1 MAVGATVL
9 APLERLNEPTLTFA
23 LVCTDDFLLIKH
35 CNVPSKHLNVVGVD
49 EGREILHFV
58 PSRLDF

>member
-9 APLERLNEPTLTFA
+9 APLERLNEPRLTFA

-35 CNVPSKHLNVVGVD
+35 NNVLSEHLIIVSGD
-49 EGREILHFV
+49 YGRRFKRFI
-58 PSRLDF
+58 PWRLDL